1 MKDYRFLK
9 PITLP
14 NGVVIKNRVVLPPMT
29 EQMSFEDGTVTL
41 EEINYMQQRAGG
53 VGLFITPVAY
63 INKEGKGFEG
73 QLGVEDD
80 SKIPGLAKLAHAIKS
95 RGAKAILQVFSAGRM
110 TNSFITRGLQPVSAS
125 AVAAPRNGAET
136 PRELSATEVVSLIK
150 DFAQT
155 TRRAIEAG
163 FDGIELH
170 GANTYLLQQFVSPH
184 SNRRT
189 DEWGG
194 SLDKRLHLPLAV
206 IDEVMKV
213 KNKYASP
220 SFIVGYR
227 LSPEEI
233 EEPGITLD
241 DTKYFVGKLQQTDI
255 DYIHVSLGSVWR
267 SSMRDKHNT
276 APIITQLKKESY
288 SKPIIAVGNIRTP
301 EQAEE
306 VMQQDIDFVA
316 LGHQLIIE
324 PNWVEKV
331 ISGHEEAIRY
341 QLHIA
346 DLDDLGIKP
355 PFLEFIRDMP
365 GFEIAGLKD
374 DAARQID
381 NVTYL

>member
-9 PITLP
+9 PFTLP

-73 QLGVEDD
+73 QLGADDD
-80 SKIPGLAKLAHAIKS
+80 SKILGLAKLAHAIKA
-95 RGAKAILQVFSAGRM
+95 RGAKAILQIFSAGRM
-110 TNSFITRGLQPVSAS
+110 TNPWITRGLQPVSAS
-125 AVAAPRNGAET
+125 AVAAPRNGAAI
-136 PRELSATEVVSLIK
+136 PRELSADEVVNLIK
-150 DFAQT
+150 DFAQA

-194 SLDKRLHLPLAV
+194 SLDKRLNLPLAV

-227 LSPEEI
+227 LSPEEL

-241 DTKYFVGKLQQTDI
+241 DTKYFIGELQHTEL
-255 DYIHVSLGSVWR
+255 DYIHVSMGSVWR
-267 SSMRDKHNT
+267 TSMRDKGNVE
-276 APIITQLKKESY
+276 PIITQLKKVSPK
-288 SKPIIAVGNIRTP
+288 KPIIAVGNVRTP
-301 EQAEE
+301 QQAEE
-306 VMQQDIDFVA
+306 VVQADIDFVA

-331 ISGHEEAIRY
+331 ISGDEEAIRY
-341 QLHIA
+341 QLHAA
-346 DLDDLGIKP
+346 DFDDLGIKP

-365 GFEIAGLKD
+365 GFDILGLND
-374 DAARQID
+374 DSKRQLD

>member
-14 NGVVIKNRVVLPPMT
+14 NGIVIKNRVVLPPMT

-53 VGLFITPVAY
+53 VGFFITPVAY

-73 QLGVEDD
+73 QLGADDD
-80 SKIPGLAKLAHAIKS
+80 SKIPRLAKLAHAIKS
-95 RGAKAILQVFSAGRM
+95 RGAKAILQIFSAGRM
-110 TNSFITRGLQPVSAS
+110 TNSLITRGLQPVSAS

-136 PRELSATEVVSLIK
+136 PRELSSAEVVSLIS
-150 DFAQT
+150 DFAQA
-155 TRRAIEAG
+155 TRRAIQAG

-194 SLDKRLHLPLAV
+194 SLDKRLNLPLTV
-206 IDEVMKV
+206 IDEVMKI

-241 DTKYFVGKLQQTDI
+241 DTKYFVGKLQQTEL
-255 DYIHVSLGSVWR
+255 DYIHVSMGLVWR
-267 SSMRDKHNT
+267 SSIRDKDNT
-276 APIITQLKKESY
+276 APIITQLKQESHK
-288 SKPIIAVGNIRTP
+288 KPVIAVGNVRTP

-306 VMQQDIDFVA
+306 VMQSGIDFVA

-331 ISGHEEAIRY
+331 VSGHEDTIRY
-341 QLHIA
+341 HLHAA

-365 GFEIAGLKD
+365 GFDILGLKND
-374 DAARQID
+374 PARQID

>member
-73 QLGVEDD
+73 QLGADDD

-95 RGAKAILQVFSAGRM
+95 RGAKAILQIFSAGRM
-110 TNSFITRGLQPVSAS
+110 TNSLITRGLQPVSAS

-136 PRELSATEVVSLIK
+136 PRELSSAEVVSLIS
-150 DFAQT
+150 DFAQA
-155 TRRAIEAG
+155 TRRAIQAG

-194 SLDKRLHLPLAV
+194 SLDKRLNLPLTV
-206 IDEVMKV
+206 IDEVMKI

-241 DTKYFVGKLQQTDI
+241 DTKYFVGKLQQTEL
-255 DYIHVSLGSVWR
+255 DYIHVSMGSVWR
-267 SSMRDKHNT
+267 SSIRDKDNT
-276 APIITQLKKESY
+276 APIITQIKQESHKK
-288 SKPIIAVGNIRTP
+288 PVIAVGNVRTP

-306 VMQQDIDFVA
+306 VMQSGIDFVA

-331 ISGHEEAIRY
+331 VSGHEDTIRY
-341 QLHIA
+341 HLHAA

-365 GFEIAGLKD
+365 GFDILGLKND
-374 DAARQID
+374 SARQID

>member
-14 NGVVIKNRVVLPPMT
+14 NGVEIKNRVVLPPMT
-29 EQMSFEDGTVTL
+29 EQMSFEDGSVTL
-41 EEINYMQQRAGG
+41 EEIHYMQQRAGG

-80 SKIPGLAKLAHAIKS
+80 GKIAGLAKLAYAIKA
-95 RGAKAILQVFSAGRM
+95 RGAKAILQIFSAGRM
-110 TNSFITRGLQPVSAS
+110 TNQWITRGLQPVSAS
-125 AVAAPRNGAET
+125 AVAAPRHGAET
-136 PRELSATEVVSLIK
+136 PRELSVDEVVGLIN
-150 DFAQT
+150 DFAEA
-155 TRRAIEAG
+155 TRRAILAG

-184 SNRRT
+184 SNCRT
-189 DEWGG
+189 DQWGG
-194 SLDKRLHLPLAV
+194 SLDKRLALPMAV
-206 IDEVMKV
+206 IDAVMQV
-213 KNKYASP
+213 KQQYGRAD
-220 SFIVGYR
+220 FIVGYR

-233 EEPGITLD
+233 EEPGISLD
-241 DTKYFVGKLQQTDI
+241 DTRYFVEKLQETAL

-267 SSMRDKHNT
+267 PSLRDKHNT
-276 APIITQLKKESY
+276 APIVTQLKAVSPC
-288 SKPIIAVGNIRTP
+288 KPIIAVGNIRTP

-306 VMQQDIDFVA
+306 VMQSGIDFVA

-331 ISGHEEAIRY
+331 AAGNEETIRY
-341 QLHIA
+341 QLHAA
-346 DLDDLGIKP
+346 DFDLLGIAP

-365 GFEIAGLKD
+365 GFDIQGLND
-374 DAARQID
+374 ETQRQID

>member
-9 PITLP
+9 SITLP
-14 NGVVIKNRVVLPPMT
+14 NGVEIKNRVVLPPMT
-29 EQMSFEDGTVTL
+29 EQMSFEDGSVTL
-41 EEINYMQQRAGG
+41 EEIHYMQQRAGG

-80 SKIPGLAKLAHAIKS
+80 GKIPGLAKLAHAIKA
-95 RGAKAILQVFSAGRM
+95 RGAKAILQMFSAGRM
-110 TNSFITRGLQPVSAS
+110 TNQWITRGLQPVSAS
-125 AVAAPRNGAET
+125 AVAAPRQGAET
-136 PRELSATEVVSLIK
+136 PRELSGDEVVSLIN
-150 DFAQT
+150 DFAEA
-155 TRRAIEAG
+155 TRRAILAG

-189 DEWGG
+189 DQWGG
-194 SLDKRLHLPLAV
+194 SLDKRLALPMAV
-206 IDEVMKV
+206 IDAVMKI
-213 KNKYASP
+213 KQQYGRAD
-220 SFIVGYR
+220 FIVGYR

-233 EEPGITLD
+233 EEPGITLA
-241 DTKYFVGKLQQTDI
+241 DTRYFVEKLQETAL

-267 SSMRDKHNT
+267 PSLRDKHNT
-276 APIITQLKKESY
+276 VPIVTQLKAVSPR
-288 SKPIIAVGNIRTP
+288 KPIIAVGNIRTP

-306 VMQQDIDFVA
+306 VMQSGIDFVA

-331 ISGHEEAIRY
+331 VAGNEETIRY
-341 QLHIA
+341 QLHAA
-346 DLDDLGIKP
+346 DFDLLGIAP

-365 GFEIAGLKD
+365 GFDIQGLND
-374 DAARQID
+374 EAQRQID

>member
-1 MKDYRFLK
+1 MTDYRFIK

-73 QLGVEDD
+73 QLGVDDD

-95 RGAKAILQVFSAGRM
+95 RGAKAILQMFSAGRM

-136 PRELSATEVVSLIK
+136 PRELSSAEIVSLIN
-150 DFAQT
+150 DFAQA
-155 TRRAIEAG
+155 TRRAIQAG

-194 SLDKRLHLPLAV
+194 SLDKRLNLPLAV

-241 DTKYFVGKLQQTDI
+241 DTRYFVGKLQQTEL
-255 DYIHVSLGSVWR
+255 DYIHVSMGSVWR
-267 SSMRDKHNT
+267 SSMRDKNNT
-276 APIITQLKKESY
+276 APIITQLKKESPK
-288 SKPIIAVGNIRTP
+288 KPVIAVGNVRTP
-301 EQAEE
+301 AQAEE
-306 VMQQDIDFVA
+306 VMQSDIDFVA
-316 LGHQLIIE
+316 LGHQLIID

-331 ISGHEEAIRY
+331 ISGHEETIRY
-341 QLHIA
+341 RLHAA

-365 GFEIAGLKD
+365 GFDILGLND
-374 DAARQID
+374 DSARQID

>member
-1 MKDYRFLK
+1 
-9 PITLP
+9 
-14 NGVVIKNRVVLPPMT
+14 
-29 EQMSFEDGTVTL
+29 
-41 EEINYMQQRAGG
+41 MQ
-53 VGLFITPVAY
+53 IY
-63 INKEGKGFEG
+63 
-73 QLGVEDD
+73 
-80 SKIPGLAKLAHAIKS
+80 
-95 RGAKAILQVFSAGRM
+95 SAGRM
-110 TNSFITRGLQPVSAS
+110 TRSWVTQGRQPVSAS
-125 AVAAPRNGAET
+125 AVAAARSGAET
-136 PRELSATEVVSLIK
+136 PRELSGDEVVTLIR
-150 DFAQT
+150 DFAQA
-155 TRRAIEAG
+155 TRRAIAAG

-194 SLDKRLHLPLAV
+194 SLDKRLNLPLAV

-241 DTKYFVGKLQQTDI
+241 DTKHLVGKLQHTEL
-255 DYIHVSLGSVWR
+255 DYIHISMGSVWR
-267 SSMRDKHNT
+267 TSMRDKENVE
-276 APIITQLKKESY
+276 PIITQLKKIS
-288 SKPIIAVGNIRTP
+288 SKKPIIAVGNVRTP
-301 EQAEE
+301 QQAEE
-306 VMQQDIDFVA
+306 VLQADIDFVA

-331 ISGHEEAIRY
+331 ISGDEGAIRY
-341 QLHIA
+341 QLHAA

-365 GFEIAGLKD
+365 GFDILGLND
-374 DAARQID
+374 DSKQQID

>member
-14 NGVVIKNRVVLPPMT
+14 NGIVIKNRVVLPPMT

-73 QLGVEDD
+73 QLGADDD

-95 RGAKAILQVFSAGRM
+95 RGAKAILQIFSAGRM
-110 TNSFITRGLQPVSAS
+110 TNSLITRGLQPVSAS

-136 PRELSATEVVSLIK
+136 PRELSSAEVVSLIS
-150 DFAQT
+150 DFAQA
-155 TRRAIEAG
+155 TRRAIQAG

-194 SLDKRLHLPLAV
+194 SLDKRLHLPLTV
-206 IDEVMKV
+206 IDEVMKT

-241 DTKYFVGKLQQTDI
+241 DTKYFVGKLQQTEL
-255 DYIHVSLGSVWR
+255 DYIHVSMGSVWR
-267 SSMRDKHNT
+267 SSIRDKDNT
-276 APIITQLKKESY
+276 APIITQLKKESHK
-288 SKPIIAVGNIRTP
+288 KPIIAVGNIRTP

-306 VMQQDIDFVA
+306 VMQSDIDFVA
-316 LGHQLIIE
+316 LGHQLIID

-331 ISGHEEAIRY
+331 ISGHEDTIRY
-341 QLHIA
+341 HLHAA

-365 GFEIAGLKD
+365 GFDILGLND
-374 DAARQID
+374 DSARKID

>member
-73 QLGVEDD
+73 QLGADDD

-95 RGAKAILQVFSAGRM
+95 RGAKAILQIFSAGRM
-110 TNSFITRGLQPVSAS
+110 TNSLITRGLQPVSAS

-136 PRELSATEVVSLIK
+136 PRELSSAEVVSLIS
-150 DFAQT
+150 DFAQA
-155 TRRAIEAG
+155 TRRAIQAG

-194 SLDKRLHLPLAV
+194 SLDKRLNLPLTV
-206 IDEVMKV
+206 IDEVMKI

-241 DTKYFVGKLQQTDI
+241 DTKYFVGKLQQTEL
-255 DYIHVSLGSVWR
+255 DYIHVSMGSVWR
-267 SSMRDKHNT
+267 SSIRDKDNT
-276 APIITQLKKESY
+276 APIITQLKQESHK
-288 SKPIIAVGNIRTP
+288 KPVIAVGNVRTP

-306 VMQQDIDFVA
+306 VMQSGIDFVA

-331 ISGHEEAIRY
+331 VSGHEDTIRY
-341 QLHIA
+341 HLHAA

-365 GFEIAGLKD
+365 GFDILGLKND
-374 DAARQID
+374 SARQID

>member
-1 MKDYRFLK
+1 MKDYRFIK

-73 QLGVEDD
+73 QLGADDD

-95 RGAKAILQVFSAGRM
+95 RGAKAILQIFSAGRM
-110 TNSFITRGLQPVSAS
+110 TNSLITRGLQPVSAS

-136 PRELSATEVVSLIK
+136 PRELSSAEVVSLIS
-150 DFAQT
+150 DFAQA
-155 TRRAIEAG
+155 TRRAIQAG

-194 SLDKRLHLPLAV
+194 SLDKRLNLPLTV
-206 IDEVMKV
+206 IDEVMKI

-241 DTKYFVGKLQQTDI
+241 DTKYFVGKLQQTEL
-255 DYIHVSLGSVWR
+255 DYIHVSMGSVWR
-267 SSMRDKHNT
+267 SSIRDKDNT
-276 APIITQLKKESY
+276 APIITQLKQESHK
-288 SKPIIAVGNIRTP
+288 KPVIAVGNVRTP

-306 VMQQDIDFVA
+306 VMQSGIDFVA

-331 ISGHEEAIRY
+331 VSGHEDTIRY
-341 QLHIA
+341 HLHAA

-365 GFEIAGLKD
+365 GFDILGLKND
-374 DAARQID
+374 SARQID

>member
-73 QLGVEDD
+73 QLGADDD

-95 RGAKAILQVFSAGRM
+95 RGAKAILQIFSAGRM
-110 TNSFITRGLQPVSAS
+110 TNSLITRGLQPVSAS

-136 PRELSATEVVSLIK
+136 PRELSSAEVVSLIN
-150 DFAQT
+150 DFAQA
-155 TRRAIEAG
+155 TRRAIQAG

-194 SLDKRLHLPLAV
+194 SLDKRLNLPLTV
-206 IDEVMKV
+206 IDEVMKI

-241 DTKYFVGKLQQTDI
+241 DTKYFVGKLQQTEL
-255 DYIHVSLGSVWR
+255 DYIHVSMGSVWR
-267 SSMRDKHNT
+267 SSIRDKDNT
-276 APIITQLKKESY
+276 APIITQLKQESHK
-288 SKPIIAVGNIRTP
+288 KPVIAVGNVRTP

-306 VMQQDIDFVA
+306 VMQSGIDFVA

-331 ISGHEEAIRY
+331 VSGHEDTIRY
-341 QLHIA
+341 HLYAA

-365 GFEIAGLKD
+365 GFDILGLKND
-374 DAARQID
+374 SARQID

>member
-1 MKDYRFLK
+1 MKDYRFLT
-9 PITLP
+9 PLTLP
-14 NGVVIKNRVVLPPMT
+14 NGVVLKNRVVLPPMT
-29 EQMSFEDGTVTL
+29 EQMSFEDGSVTA
-41 EEINYMQQRAGG
+41 EEIHYMQQRAGG

-80 SKIPGLAKLAHAIKS
+80 GKIPGLAKLAQAIKA
-95 RGAKAILQVFSAGRM
+95 RGAKAILQMFSAGRM
-110 TNSFITRGLQPVSAS
+110 TNQWVTRGRQPVSAS
-125 AVAAPRNGAET
+125 AVAAPRTGAEV
-136 PRELSATEVVSLIK
+136 PRELTADEVVSLIN
-150 DFAQT
+150 DFAEA

-189 DEWGG
+189 DQWGG
-194 SLDKRLHLPLAV
+194 TLDKRLALPLAV
-206 IDEVMKV
+206 IEAVMKV
-213 KNKYASP
+213 KQQHASAD
-220 SFIVGYR
+220 FIVGYR

-241 DTKYFVGKLQQTDI
+241 DTKYFVGKLQDTAL
-255 DYIHVSLGSVWR
+255 DYIHVSMGSVWR
-267 SSMRDKHNT
+267 PSLRDKHNT
-276 APIITQLKKESY
+276 APIITQLNAVSPR
-288 SKPIIAVGNIRTP
+288 KPIIAVGNIRTP
-301 EQAEE
+301 AQAEE
-306 VMQQDIDFVA
+306 VMQSGIDLVA

-331 ISGHEEAIRY
+331 QAGDEEAIRY
-341 QLHIA
+341 QLHAA
-346 DLDDLGIKP
+346 DLALLGIAP

-365 GFEIAGLKD
+365 GFDIQGLND
-374 DAARQID
+374 EAQRQID

>member
-73 QLGVEDD
+73 QLGADDD

-95 RGAKAILQVFSAGRM
+95 RGAKAILQIFSAGRM
-110 TNSFITRGLQPVSAS
+110 TNSLITRGLQPVSAS

-136 PRELSATEVVSLIK
+136 PRELSSAEVVSLIS
-150 DFAQT
+150 DFAQA
-155 TRRAIEAG
+155 TRRAIQAG

-170 GANTYLLQQFVSPH
+170 GANTYLLQQFFSPH

-194 SLDKRLHLPLAV
+194 SLDKRLNLPLTV
-206 IDEVMKV
+206 IDEVMKT

-241 DTKYFVGKLQQTDI
+241 DTKYFVGKLQQTEL
-255 DYIHVSLGSVWR
+255 DYIHVSMGSVWR
-267 SSMRDKHNT
+267 SSIRDKDNT
-276 APIITQLKKESY
+276 APIITQLKKESHK
-288 SKPIIAVGNIRTP
+288 KPIIAVGNVRTP

-306 VMQQDIDFVA
+306 VMQSDIDFVA
-316 LGHQLIIE
+316 LGHQLIID

-331 ISGHEEAIRY
+331 ISGHEDTIRY
-341 QLHIA
+341 HLHAA

-365 GFEIAGLKD
+365 GFDILGLKD
-374 DAARQID
+374 DSARKID

>member
-73 QLGVEDD
+73 QLGADDD

-95 RGAKAILQVFSAGRM
+95 RGAKAILQIFSAGRM
-110 TNSFITRGLQPVSAS
+110 TNSLITRGLQPVSAS

-136 PRELSATEVVSLIK
+136 PRELSSAEVVSLIS
-150 DFAQT
+150 DFAQA
-155 TRRAIEAG
+155 TRRAIQAG

-194 SLDKRLHLPLAV
+194 SLDKRLHLPLTV
-206 IDEVMKV
+206 IDEVMKT

-241 DTKYFVGKLQQTDI
+241 DTKYFVGKLQQTEL
-255 DYIHVSLGSVWR
+255 DYIHVSMGSVWR
-267 SSMRDKHNT
+267 SSIRDKDNT
-276 APIITQLKKESY
+276 APIITQLKKESHK
-288 SKPIIAVGNIRTP
+288 KPIIAVGNVRTP

-306 VMQQDIDFVA
+306 VMQSDIDFVA
-316 LGHQLIIE
+316 LGHQLIID

-331 ISGHEEAIRY
+331 ISGHEDTIRY
-341 QLHIA
+341 HLHAA

-365 GFEIAGLKD
+365 GFDILGLKD
-374 DAARQID
+374 DSARQID

>member
-73 QLGVEDD
+73 QLGADDD

-95 RGAKAILQVFSAGRM
+95 RGAKAILQIFSAGRM
-110 TNSFITRGLQPVSAS
+110 TNSLITRGLQPVSAS

-136 PRELSATEVVSLIK
+136 PRELSSAEVVSLIS
-150 DFAQT
+150 DFAQA
-155 TRRAIEAG
+155 TRRAIQAG

-194 SLDKRLHLPLAV
+194 SLDKRLNLPLTV
-206 IDEVMKV
+206 IDEVMKI

-241 DTKYFVGKLQQTDI
+241 DTKYFVGKLQQTEL
-255 DYIHVSLGSVWR
+255 DYIHVSMGSVWR
-267 SSMRDKHNT
+267 SSIRDKDNT
-276 APIITQLKKESY
+276 APIITQLKQESHK
-288 SKPIIAVGNIRTP
+288 KPVIAVGNVRTP

-306 VMQQDIDFVA
+306 VMQSGIDFVA

-331 ISGHEEAIRY
+331 VSGHEDTIRY
-341 QLHIA
+341 HLHAA

-365 GFEIAGLKD
+365 GFDILGLKD
-374 DAARQID
+374 DSARQID

>member
-73 QLGVEDD
+73 QLGADDD

-95 RGAKAILQVFSAGRM
+95 RGAKAILQIFSAGRM
-110 TNSFITRGLQPVSAS
+110 TNSLITRGLQPVSAS

-136 PRELSATEVVSLIK
+136 PRELSSAEVVSLIS
-150 DFAQT
+150 DFAQA
-155 TRRAIEAG
+155 TRRAIQAG
-163 FDGIELH
+163 FDGIDLH

-194 SLDKRLHLPLAV
+194 SLDKRLNLPLTV
-206 IDEVMKV
+206 IDEVMKI

-241 DTKYFVGKLQQTDI
+241 DTKYFVGKLQQTEL
-255 DYIHVSLGSVWR
+255 DYIHVSMGSVWR
-267 SSMRDKHNT
+267 SSIRDKDNT
-276 APIITQLKKESY
+276 APIITQLKQESHK
-288 SKPIIAVGNIRTP
+288 KPVIAVGNVRTP

-306 VMQQDIDFVA
+306 VMQSGIDFVA

-331 ISGHEEAIRY
+331 VSGHEDTIRY
-341 QLHIA
+341 HLHAA

-365 GFEIAGLKD
+365 GFDILGLKND
-374 DAARQID
+374 SARQID

>member
-14 NGVVIKNRVVLPPMT
+14 NGVEIKNRVVLPPMT
-29 EQMSFEDGTVTL
+29 EQMSFEDGSVTL
-41 EEINYMQQRAGG
+41 EEIHYMQQRAGG

-80 SKIPGLAKLAHAIKS
+80 GKIPGLAKLAHAIKA
-95 RGAKAILQVFSAGRM
+95 RGAKAILQMFSAGRM
-110 TNSFITRGLQPVSAS
+110 TNQWITRGLQPVSAS
-125 AVAAPRNGAET
+125 AVAAPRQGAET
-136 PRELSATEVVSLIK
+136 PRELSGDEVVSLIN
-150 DFAQT
+150 DFAEA
-155 TRRAIEAG
+155 TRRAIQAG

-189 DEWGG
+189 DQWGG
-194 SLDKRLHLPLAV
+194 SLDKRLALPMAV
-206 IDEVMKV
+206 IDAVMKV
-213 KNKYASP
+213 KQQYGRAD
-220 SFIVGYR
+220 FIVGYR

-233 EEPGITLD
+233 EEPGITLA
-241 DTKYFVGKLQQTDI
+241 DTRYFVEKLQETAL

-267 SSMRDKHNT
+267 PSLRDKHNT
-276 APIITQLKKESY
+276 VPIVTQLKAVSPR
-288 SKPIIAVGNIRTP
+288 KPIIAVGNIRTP

-306 VMQQDIDFVA
+306 VMQSGIDFVA

-331 ISGHEEAIRY
+331 VAGNEETIRY
-341 QLHIA
+341 QLHAA
-346 DLDDLGIKP
+346 DFDLLGIAP

-365 GFEIAGLKD
+365 GFDIQGLND
-374 DAARQID
+374 EAQRQID

>member
-14 NGVVIKNRVVLPPMT
+14 NGLEIKNRVVLPPMT
-29 EQMSFEDGTVTL
+29 EQMSFEDGSVTL
-41 EEINYMQQRAGG
+41 EEIHYMQQRAGG

-80 SKIPGLAKLAHAIKS
+80 GKIPGLAKLAHAIKA
-95 RGAKAILQVFSAGRM
+95 RGAKAILQMFSAGRM
-110 TNSFITRGLQPVSAS
+110 TNQWITRGLQPVSAS
-125 AVAAPRNGAET
+125 AVAAPRQGAET
-136 PRELSATEVVSLIK
+136 PRELSGDEVVSLIN
-150 DFAQT
+150 DFAEA
-155 TRRAIEAG
+155 TRRAIQAG

-189 DEWGG
+189 DKWGG
-194 SLDKRLHLPLAV
+194 SLDKRLALPMAV
-206 IDEVMKV
+206 IDAVMKI
-213 KNKYASP
+213 KQQYGRAD
-220 SFIVGYR
+220 FIVGYR

-233 EEPGITLD
+233 EEPGITLA
-241 DTKYFVGKLQQTDI
+241 DTRYFVEKLQETAL

-267 SSMRDKHNT
+267 PSLRDKHNT
-276 APIITQLKKESY
+276 VPIVTQLKAVSPR
-288 SKPIIAVGNIRTP
+288 KPIIAVGNIRTP

-306 VMQQDIDFVA
+306 VMRSGIDFVA

-331 ISGHEEAIRY
+331 VAGNEETIRY
-341 QLHIA
+341 QLHAA
-346 DLDDLGIKP
+346 DFDLLGIAP

-365 GFEIAGLKD
+365 GFDIQGLND
-374 DAARQID
+374 EAQRQID